1 MVEKL
6 TEYHANHQDQ
16 LGLSKT
22 RLYRMA
28 VLEQPEVLALQ
39 LMDELVAK
47 GELAQT
53 RGWLH
58 LPDHRIEFSAA
69 ELQIWQQI
77 RPLFEATNQALWVRD
92 IASELHADETEMR
105 NLLYKAG
112 KLG

>member
-77 RPLFEATNQALWVRD
+77 RPLFSLSVALCGIFQKMILRGNIYV
-92 IASELHADETEMR
+92 
-105 NLLYKAG
+105 
-112 KLG
+112 